1 MEDERGTFRPVMAR
15 KEREREG
22 KESSGYLTGSMGHGG
37 DFLRL
42 ATASQ
47 LSALSSSEAQ
57 RSAKAKKPRPGPAST
72 RPTGEVGHPLSLVVP
87 DALVLS
93 SQVPIACLDCL
104 HSDSTI
110 IILPSLCMSDP

>member
-22 KESSGYLTGSMGHGG
+22 KESSSYLTGSMGHGG

-72 RPTGEVGHPLSLVVP
+72 RPTGEVGRPLSLVVP

>member
-47 LSALSSSEAQ
+47 LSHPQRLSA
-57 RSAKAKKPRPGPAST
+57 APKPKSQGPGPRQPGQANRGSWPST
-72 RPTGEVGHPLSLVVP
+72 FTSRP
-87 DALVLS
+87 
-93 SQVPIACLDCL
+93 
-104 HSDSTI
+104 
-110 IILPSLCMSDP
+110 

>member
-15 KEREREG
+15 KGREREG

-47 LSALSSSEAQ
+47 LSHPQTQ

>member
-22 KESSGYLTGSMGHGG
+22 KESSSYLTGSMGHGG

-47 LSALSSSEAQ
+47 LSRSQRLSA
-57 RSAKAKKPRPGPAST
+57 APKPKSQGPGPRQPGQQGKLAI
-72 RPTGEVGHPLSLVVP
+72 HF
-87 DALVLS
+87 
-93 SQVPIACLDCL
+93 
-104 HSDSTI
+104 H
-110 IILPSLCMSDP
+110 

>member
-15 KEREREG
+15 KGREREG

-47 LSALSSSEAQ
+47 LSHPQTQ
-57 RSAKAKKPRPGPAST
+57 RSAKAKKPKSQGPGPRQPGQQGKLAI
-72 RPTGEVGHPLSLVVP
+72 HF
-87 DALVLS
+87 
-93 SQVPIACLDCL
+93 
-104 HSDSTI
+104 H
-110 IILPSLCMSDP
+110 